1 MKKSRRLQFWPICCT
16 TCCGC
21 VSFVILAIA
30 VGIAVGA
37 VFIFLGQR
45 FFTNRHLAPD
55 ETQLVIV
62 PEFLCQSV
70 SLSAGSE
77 TTVYLLDRIPP
88 LSAYNPVTHNNFQT
102 NLRYTLYQSFLQ
114 PNSIITVRACVPGST
129 IYRMHVFS
137 TLANLNSFVSDPSTV
152 TRYSLI
158 SMIIVQS
165 CSESNLFYNDTNGRF
180 ADVFVVAFVPNVI
193 SSAASFDANVTVLF
207 NRSAY
212 SLDFAK
218 NSIRQFSN
226 CSSFSATSPCQAD
239 VPMDSTSNAIVVA
252 ARPPNWDNNTNVLVT
267 LQCVPRSSSFVT
279 FTLVPVIGLVLVFI
293 AIGICCNMCCP
304 RCRIKDEFNLG
315 ISGAGQPDVQIIIPE
330 GATPYVPYDEDN
342 ATL

>member
-1 MKKSRRLQFWPICCT
+1 MMEKKSRLQFWPICCT

-30 VGIAVGA
+30 IGIAVGA

-45 FFTNRHLAPD
+45 FFTNRPLAPD
-55 ETQLVIV
+55 ETQLVTV

-77 TTVYLLDRIPP
+77 TTVYLLDQIPP
-88 LSAYNPVTHNNFQT
+88 FSEYNPVTHNNFRT
-102 NLRYTLYQSFLQ
+102 NLRYAWYQSFLQ

-129 IYRMHVFS
+129 TYIMHVFS
-137 TLANLNSFVSDPSTV
+137 TLANLNSFLRDPSTV

-158 SMIIVQS
+158 SMIIEQS
-165 CSESNLFYNDTNGRF
+165 CNDTNLFFNDTNGRF
-180 ADVFVVAFVPNVI
+180 AEVFVVAFVPNLI
-193 SSAASFDANVTVLF
+193 SSFDANVTVLF

-239 VPMDSTSNAIVVA
+239 VPMDSTTNAIVVA

-279 FTLVPVIGLVLVFI
+279 FTLVPVIGLVLVFV
-293 AIGICCNMCCP
+293 AIGICCYMCCP
-304 RCRIKDEFNLG
+304 RCRIKDELNLG
-315 ISGAGQPDVQIIIPE
+315 ISGADQPDVQIIIPE
-330 GATPYVPYDEDN
+330 GATPYVPYDDEEY